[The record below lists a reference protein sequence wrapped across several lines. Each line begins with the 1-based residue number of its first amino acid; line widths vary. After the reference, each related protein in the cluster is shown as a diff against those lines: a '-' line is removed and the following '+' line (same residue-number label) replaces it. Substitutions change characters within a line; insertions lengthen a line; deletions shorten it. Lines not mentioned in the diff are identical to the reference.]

1 MNYTCNTSLIII
13 VLFQEPTPEEM
24 EDYLADP
31 DDPDDWTQ
39 TAINYLTMWEDLMEM
54 FTENMFIKYL
64 DVSTIT
70 SQR

>member
-1 MNYTCNTSLIII
+1 
-13 VLFQEPTPEEM
+13 M